1 MRKILSL
8 RHSREG
14 GNPSPERSP
23 WRFLWEM
30 DWLRRT
36 GVSRLRGNDDRRGEG
51 ENGFGSLRRSAE
63 HGFTPV
69 RRSAEHGFRSL
80 RRSAEH
86 GFTLVELMV
95 VIVIIGLLATIVA
108 INVIPATDTARVE
121 KAKADIATIEQALE
135 QYRLDNLAY
144 PSATDGLQA
153 LINPPAA
160 LAQPQRYRRG
170 GYIKKLPNDPWGRP
184 YHYAVPGRKGAFD
197 ISSLGADGQP
207 GGDNENAD
215 IYSSEL

>member
-14 GNPSPERSP
+14 GNPSLNVERQAQAG
-23 WRFLWEM
+23 EM
-30 DWLRRT
+30 DP
-36 GVSRLRGNDDRRGEG
+36 RLRGDDEKEVG
-51 ENGFGSLRRSAE
+51 
-63 HGFTPV
+63 
-69 RRSAEHGFRSL
+69 
-80 RRSAEH
+80 RSAEH

-121 KAKADIATIEQALE
+121 KAKADISTIEQALE
-135 QYRLDNLAY
+135 QYRLDNLTY
-144 PSATDGLQA
+144 PAASDGLQA
-153 LINPPAA
+153 LLNPPAS

-170 GYIKKLPNDPWGRP
+170 GYIKKLPQDPWGRA
-184 YHYAVPGRKGAFD
+184 YIYTVPGKKGAFD

-207 GGDNENAD
+207 GGENENAD
-215 IYSSEL
+215 IYSSEM

>member
-1 MRKILSL
+1 MFNLKSVRAELVEALSGFKTKEKPFVKL
-8 RHSREG
+8 SANGDET
-14 GNPSPERSP
+14 S
-23 WRFLWEM
+23 
-30 DWLRRT
+30 
-36 GVSRLRGNDDRRGEG
+36 GE
-51 ENGFGSLRRSAE
+51 A
-63 HGFTPV
+63 
-69 RRSAEHGFRSL
+69 
-80 RRSAEH
+80 

-135 QYRLDNLAY
+135 QYRLDNLTY
-144 PSATDGLQA
+144 PAGSDGLQA
-153 LINPPAA
+153 LLNPPAS

-170 GYIKKLPNDPWGRP
+170 GYIKKLPDDPWGRA
-184 YHYAVPGRKGAFD
+184 YVYTVPGRKGAFD

-207 GGDNENAD
+207 GGESENAD

>member
-1 MRKILSL
+1 MRNIFSL
-8 RHSREG
+8 RHFREGDPSRE
-14 GNPSPERSP
+14 RA
-23 WRFLWEM
+23 
-30 DWLRRT
+30 DLRL
-36 GVSRLRGNDDRRGEG
+36 GSDGEG
-51 ENGFGSLRRSAE
+51 AKHIGEE
-63 HGFTPV
+63 
-69 RRSAEHGFRSL
+69 
-80 RRSAEH
+80 

-135 QYRLDNLAY
+135 QYRLDNLTY

-153 LINPPAA
+153 LLIPPAS
-160 LAQPQRYRRG
+160 LTQPQRYRRG

-184 YHYAVPGRKGAFD
+184 YTYAVPGRKGAFD

-215 IYSSEL
+215 ICSSDL

>member
-1 MRKILSL
+1 ML
-8 RHSREG
+8 
-14 GNPSPERSP
+14 
-23 WRFLWEM
+23 
-30 DWLRRT
+30 LRRQE
-36 GVSRLRGNDDRRGEG
+36 RDCARGEHG
-51 ENGFGSLRRSAE
+51 LESSRRSAE
-63 HGFTPV
+63 HGFTSLK
-69 RRSAEHGFRSL
+69 RSAEHGFTSPK
-80 RRSAEH
+80 RSAEH

-135 QYRLDNLAY
+135 QYRLDNLTY

-153 LINPPAA
+153 LLIPPAS
-160 LAQPQRYRRG
+160 LTQPQRYRRG

-184 YHYAVPGRKGAFD
+184 YTYAVPGRKGAFD

-215 IYSSEL
+215 IYSSDL